1 MSTVISCNL
10 LISNDEFPNGI
21 ISYNTLNYWNYLLD
35 CKLNLILF
43 SEKIQKKYGDLNGN
57 TFIVD
62 LNKGPNGLGIS
73 LAGNKD
79 RTKMS
84 VFVCGTHPNGSAF
97 KDGRIQ
103 IGDEILEVNFL
114 Y

>member
-1 MSTVISCNL
+1 LSI
-10 LISNDEFPNGI
+10 E
-21 ISYNTLNYWNYLLD
+21 
-35 CKLNLILF
+35 KL
-43 SEKIQKKYGDLNGN
+43 QKKYGDLNGY

-62 LNKGPNGLGIS
+62 LHKGSTGLGIS
-73 LAGNKD
+73 LAGNRD

-84 VFVCGTHPNGSAF
+84 VFVCGMHPKGSAY

-103 IGDEILEVNFL
+103 IGDEILEVN